1 MTPTPESRLL
11 ELYDRVAEA
20 PGAIDRLRKFVLDLA
35 VRGKLVEQNPEDE
48 PAEELLE
55 RITAEKARMVK
66 ASEIRK
72 PRAVPSLNT
81 EDISYPAP
89 EGWTWTQIVQIGVIS
104 PRNEADDDLDA
115 SFVPMPMIAAEL
127 GVPHQ
132 HEVRCWGEIK
142 KGYTHFAEG
151 DVGLA
156 KITPCFEN
164 GKSAVFRNLTGGIG
178 AGTTELHIVR
188 PIFADPDYVL
198 LFLKS
203 PQFIETGIPRMTGTA
218 GQKRVPSEYFTSSPF
233 PLPPLPEQRRIVAKV
248 DELMTLL
255 DRLETTRTQRETTR
269 DRLTTAS
276 LARLTA
282 PHTTEKEFRAH
293 AGFALDNL
301 DQLTG
306 RPEQIKLLRQT
317 ILNLAVRGKLVEQ
330 NPADASTLPLLIRI
344 AAERAALVQ
353 AGEIKKQKPLPALS
367 VEEKP
372 FHLPTGWEWCRLGS
386 LVLTSDAGWSPRT
399 ESHPREGDAWGVLK
413 VSAVSWDYF
422 DPNAN
427 KQVLSG
433 TKPRLQAQ
441 VHKGDFLISRA
452 NTSELVAR
460 AVLVRDEPYKLMMS
474 DKIVR
479 LDLGTDCDHRF
490 AWLVNNY
497 ADYARDYYAAN
508 ATGVSPSMK
517 NVSRAVILNLP
528 IPLPPL
534 AEQQRIVAKVDHL
547 MELCQRLRDVTIK
560 IGTAHSQL
568 LRALFSD
575 ALEMQRSRNYVR

>member
-1 MTPTPESRLL
+1 
-11 ELYDRVAEA
+11 
-20 PGAIDRLRKFVLDLA
+20 
-35 VRGKLVEQNPEDE
+35 
-48 PAEELLE
+48 
-55 RITAEKARMVK
+55 
-66 ASEIRK
+66 
-72 PRAVPSLNT
+72 
-81 EDISYPAP
+81 
-89 EGWTWTQIVQIGVIS
+89 
-104 PRNEADDDLDA
+104 
-115 SFVPMPMIAAEL
+115 
-127 GVPHQ
+127 
-132 HEVRCWGEIK
+132 
-142 KGYTHFAEG
+142 
-151 DVGLA
+151 
-156 KITPCFEN
+156 
-164 GKSAVFRNLTGGIG
+164 
-178 AGTTELHIVR
+178 
-188 PIFADPDYVL
+188 
-198 LFLKS
+198 
-203 PQFIETGIPRMTGTA
+203 
-218 GQKRVPSEYFTSSPF
+218 
-233 PLPPLPEQRRIVAKV
+233 V